1 MIIQTKNAETATIA
15 KICGHRSNLGFRIDE
30 SRSYGEDD
38 ADNVIIHGDNLSVL
52 AALKEIYEGRIRL
65 VYIDPPYNNQE
76 KYYHYL
82 DRATH
87 DNWLQQMET
96 HLQILAPFLSE
107 DGSIWISIDD
117 TEVHYLKVVADSV
130 FGRHNYLTTIIWQ
143 HRTTR
148 ENRKVF
154 SNNNEFILVYAR
166 NARTFKEKRNM
177 LPPSPE
183 LLRRYKNPD
192 KDPRG
197 PWQSVSANVQAGHGT
212 QSQFYEF
219 IAPNG
224 RRHLPPNGRC
234 WVFTRA
240 KMEQEIAKNNIWL
253 GRDGNGVPRIKHF
266 LNQSKL
272 GLTPHTLWTAEEV
285 GTTDLAKKHMLRL
298 LPNEQVFDT
307 PKPESL
313 LRRILQIATNPG
325 DLVLDTFLGSATTA
339 ATAHKMGRR
348 YIGVESGCHAVTH
361 CVPRLSQVVN
371 GESGGIS
378 EEVGWKGGGGFK
390 FLRLIS
396 NKYRSSGLGATRN
409 GAHQAEPSNGSHR
422 VHTKDSASE
431 HGARL
436 ASDLVRLEP
445 IREV

>member
-1 MIIQTKNAETATIA
+1 MLIQTNTAELPTITR
-15 KICGHRSNLGFRIDE
+15 ICNHRSDLGFRLDE
-30 SRSYGEDD
+30 SRSYGKDSVE
-38 ADNVIIHGDNLSVL
+38 NVIIHGDSPDVL
-52 AALKEIYEGRIRL
+52 AALKEIYEGQIRL

-87 DNWLQQMET
+87 DNWLQQMKT
-96 HLQILAPFLSE
+96 HLQILASFLSE

-117 TEVHYLKVVADSV
+117 TEVHYLKVVADEV
-130 FGRHNYLTTIIWQ
+130 FGRHNFLSTIVWQ
-143 HRTTR
+143 HRKSR

-166 NARTFKEKRNM
+166 NARMFKEKRNM
-177 LPPSPE
+177 LPPSPA
-183 LLRRYKNPD
+183 LLSRYKNPD
-192 KDPRG
+192 DDPRG

-212 QSQFYEF
+212 HDQFYEF

-234 WVFTRA
+234 WVFTQA
-240 KMEQEIAKNNIWL
+240 KMEEEIAKNNIWL
-253 GRDGNGVPRIKHF
+253 GRDGDGVPRIKHF
-266 LNQSKL
+266 LKQSKL

-285 GTTDLAKKHMLRL
+285 GTTDLAKKHLLRL

-313 LRRILQIATNPG
+313 LRRILQIATNP
-325 DLVLDTFLGSATTA
+325 DDIVLDTFLGSATTA

-361 CVPRLSQVVN
+361 CVPRLIQVVN
-371 GESGGIS
+371 GEHGGIS

-390 FLRLIS
+390 FFRLIS
-396 NKYRSSGLGATRN
+396 NKYRSNGKGATRDGAYREATIN
-409 GAHQAEPSNGSHR
+409 GFERVQRGS
-422 VHTKDSASE
+422 E
-431 HGARL
+431 
-436 ASDLVRLEP
+436 
-445 IREV
+445 